1 MKILLTKTL
10 SGLKPTYDSDYEK
23 LKKIPLNETLEW
35 EVKMSRN
42 IQNHRRYFALMNLV
56 FQNQELTN
64 DINILRSMILI
75 KAGYYVERPTLD
87 GEIMLDAKSISFSTM
102 DELEFQEVFSR
113 SIDVIIEYFKF
124 DRMSIKQEISNFY

>member
-1 MKILLTKTL
+1 MKIMLTKTL

-35 EVKMSRN
+35 EVKQSRN
-42 IQNHRRYFALMNLV
+42 IKNHRRYFALMNLV
-56 FQNQELTN
+56 FHNQELTD

-87 GEIMLDAKSISFSTM
+87 GEVMLDAKSLSFSNM

-113 SIDVIIEYFKF
+113 SLDVIVEYFKF
-124 DRMSIKQEISNFY
+124 DRLAVQQEISNFY